1 MQATAVDH
9 CNIKVNKHF
18 TSDIPAVLRQLQ
30 VIETQRCEN
39 LAHSSLQF
47 ATMQQKLY
55 QQALDTNWKDL
66 VLVNTFNP
74 LQDINVFV
82 AFTSTGAKCPPPPL
96 LGPDSILS
104 PSAPSSTQQPAA
116 TAQSDTQRTKHDAV
130 PQSSA
135 SSPPANSPL
144 TIERPAPRAPPPLPP
159 KTAAVDGKVG
169 YFLFQLC
176 CFVTQPHD
184 ICRPPLLASAAA
196 PTSWNCTR
204 LNLPATKSCGAT

>member
-1 MQATAVDH
+1 MTLVQATAVDH

-82 AFTSTGAKCPPPPL
+82 AFTSTGAKCPPLRCLVLIAFCRHLLPPL
-96 LGPDSILS
+96 R
-104 PSAPSSTQQPAA
+104 SSQ
-116 TAQSDTQRTKHDAV
+116 
-130 PQSSA
+130 
-135 SSPPANSPL
+135 
-144 TIERPAPRAPPPLPP
+144 LPP
-159 KTAAVDGKVG
+159 RSQTLNARN
-169 YFLFQLC
+169 
-176 CFVTQPHD
+176 TM
-184 ICRPPLLASAAA
+184 RS
-196 PTSWNCTR
+196 
-204 LNLPATKSCGAT
+204 LNLALLRRLQTPLSQLSVRRRGHRRLFLPRRLLWMGK

>member
-1 MQATAVDH
+1 MTLVQATAVDH

-30 VIETQRCEN
+30 VIETQRCES

-104 PSAPSSTQQPAA
+104 PSAIPSTQQPAA
-116 TAQSDTQRTKHDAV
+116 VQSDTQRLKHDAA
-130 PQSSA
+130 PPSSA
-135 SSPPANSPL
+135 TSPLANSPP

-169 YFLFQLC
+169 
-176 CFVTQPHD
+176 
-184 ICRPPLLASAAA
+184 
-196 PTSWNCTR
+196 
-204 LNLPATKSCGAT
+204 